1 MIDMTT
7 FEMIQELSKK
17 RGKNIKEVALEIG
30 FSENAFYKW
39 KTSSPSAENLQRVAD
54 YFNVSTD
61 YLLGRTEKK
70 NYYDLTEK
78 DEKDIAKQLESM
90 IEDLSETMLYSK
102 DTTEIDKETKELLLA
117 SLENSLRIAK
127 IEAKKRFTPKKY
139 RD

>member
-1 MIDMTT
+1 MTT

-78 DEKDIAKQLESM
+78 DEQDIAKQLESM